1 MKNIADIELKL
12 GVKFQRKDLLELAF
26 VHSSYLNENPGKF
39 IESNERLEFLGDA
52 IIGAS
57 VAEELFKKNPNWTE
71 GELSQARLILVNGK
85 NLASLASSMQLGL
98 YMYLGEGE
106 DATGGR
112 SKPNNLE
119 DLLEAI
125 VGALFL
131 DQGYEIARQ
140 FIDRTLI
147 SMLPNLTPVEGMGAP
162 NNPKS
167 TLQETVQSE
176 GYPPPTYETVKI
188 DGPDHSR
195 EFTSEVSVD
204 GVVIGKGIGS
214 SKAISQQAAA
224 TQGLETIH
232 LKKIET

>member
-1 MKNIADIELKL
+1 MEDIADIELKL
-12 GVKFQRKDLLELAF
+12 GVKFQRKELLELAF

-39 IESNERLEFLGDA
+39 TESNERLEFLGDA

-71 GELSQARLILVNGK
+71 GELSQARLSLVNGK
-85 NLASLASSMQLGL
+85 TLASLASSMQLGR

-106 DATGGR
+106 DGTGGR
-112 SKPNNLE
+112 SKPTNLE

-140 FIDRTLI
+140 FIDHTLMPI
-147 SMLPNLTPVEGMGAP
+147 LPKQTPIEGMGVP

-167 TLQETVQSE
+167 TLQETVQSK
-176 GYPPPTYETVKI
+176 GYSPPIYEIVKI
-188 DGPDHSR
+188 EGPDHSR
-195 EFTSEVSVD
+195 DFTSEVSVD
-204 GVVIGKGIGS
+204 GVVIGKGTGS
-214 SKAISQQAAA
+214 SKAMSQQAAA
-224 TQGLETIH
+224 TQGLVTIH
-232 LKKIET
+232 QQKIKT